1 VNRTPSAE
9 QLIAPDQ
16 ARMRKVL
23 FILSE
28 LEDEDVEWIANAG
41 DRLRYLVGANI
52 IGYNSLP
59 DSVYFVLDGTF
70 SVFSASGELI
80 VELHSGEIIGEM
92 SLVDPARTTA
102 SVRANEG
109 ASALRLSHARLR
121 DKLAADAQFAARF
134 YRALA
139 VFMSARM
146 RHTTRRFGYGP
157 MSGPVEGPVD
167 EISETQLAKA
177 HLASLRFERLL
188 KRLAG

>member
-1 VNRTPSAE
+1 MNRTFSAE

-16 ARMRKVL
+16 TRMRKVL

-28 LEDEDVEWIANAG
+28 LDDEDVEWLASAG
-41 DRLRYLVGANI
+41 DRLRYPVGADI
-52 IGYNSLP
+52 IAYDSLP
-59 DSVYFVLDGTF
+59 DSLYFVLDGTF
-70 SVFSASGELI
+70 SVVSASGELI

-121 DKLAADAQFAARF
+121 DKLAADPHFAARF

-146 RHTTRRFGYGP
+146 RRTTRRFGYGP
-157 MSGPVEGPVD
+157 MNAPEETVVD

-188 KRLAG
+188 KRLAA

>member
-1 VNRTPSAE
+1 MISSV
-9 QLIAPDQ
+9 
-16 ARMRKVL
+16 ARSVASEHAHMRKVL

-28 LEDEDVEWIANAG
+28 LDDDDVEWLASAG
-41 DRLRYLVGANI
+41 DRLRYPVGADI
-52 IGYNSLP
+52 IAYDSLP
-59 DSVYFVLDGTF
+59 DSLYFVLDGTF
-70 SVFSASGELI
+70 SVLSASGELI

-121 DKLAADAQFAARF
+121 DKLAADPHFAARF

-157 MSGPVEGPVD
+157 MNAPAETVVD
-167 EISETQLAKA
+167 EISEAQLAKA